1 VNITN
6 VIASPWAIQPEKYQE
21 ILSIYGAH
29 VRGEKIDLQ
38 AVEAQLGRPLDNQTV
53 GYEVTNG
60 VAVLPLQGVLAKRMN
75 LFTKISGGAS
85 TELAMKDF
93 KAALEDPSVSSI
105 ILAIDSPGGAVDGIK
120 EFADLIYVS
129 RGQKPVISLGEGLM
143 ASAGYYLGAAAEK
156 VYISD
161 GLAQVGSIGV
171 VAAHRDISGMEAKAG
186 IKTTEVFAGRYK
198 RIASQYQPLSDE
210 GRADIQEKLDYVY
223 SVFVEDVARY
233 RGVSTEKVLTD
244 MADGR
249 IFIGE
254 QAVTAGLVD
263 GVSTLDGLMGKL
275 AARRAVGVE
284 TANTLEVKSMP
295 VDVDFDDVVAA
306 FMAQGISRGQAVARA
321 ARENPEAH
329 EKYVAG
335 LPRGPRRQEP
345 QRQTFGSLGTEFERL
360 CKERAKEKGQP
371 IGLVI
376 PHVAREHPET
386 HKKYLAAVAEGGAH
400 E

>member
-1 VNITN
+1 VNLLN
-6 VIASPWAIQPEKYQE
+6 VIAAPWAIMPEKYQE
-21 ILSIYGAH
+21 ILAIYGAH
-29 VRGEKIDLQ
+29 VRGEKLDLQ

-60 VAVLPLQGVLAKRMN
+60 VAVLPLQGILAKRMN
-75 LFTKISGGAS
+75 MFTRISGAVS
-85 TELAMKDF
+85 TELAQRDF

-120 EFADLIYVS
+120 EFADLIYSS
-129 RGQKPVISLGEGLM
+129 RGRKPVVSLAEGLM

-161 GLAQVGSIGV
+161 GLTQVGSIGV
-171 VAAHRDISGMEAKAG
+171 VAAHRDISKMEEKAG
-186 IKTTEVFAGRYK
+186 IKTTEVFAGKYK

-210 GRADIQEKLDYVY
+210 GRADIQEKLDYIY
-223 SVFVEDVARY
+223 SIFVEDVARY
-233 RGVSTEKVLTD
+233 RGVSAETVLSD

-249 IFIGE
+249 LFIGE

-263 GVSTLDGLMGKL
+263 GVSTLDGLTRKL
-275 AARRAVGVE
+275 AARRAVAVE
-284 TANTLEVKSMP
+284 TASTLEVKTMP
-295 VDVDFDDVVAA
+295 ADVDFDDVVAA

-329 EKYVAG
+329 ERYVNG
-335 LPRGPRRQEP
+335 LPRGPRHREAKH
-345 QRQTFGSLGTEFERL
+345 QTFGDRGTEFERL

-371 IGLVI
+371 IGLVV
-376 PHVAREHPET
+376 PHVAREHPEA
-386 HKKYLAAVAEGGAH
+386 HEKYLAAVAEGGAA
-400 E
+400 